1 MSSSKRWEQSV
12 AYVKKQQ
19 SPVPSATEAAT
30 GIIHT
35 YPETDER
42 IKKMIENRKAAL
54 SQKSQGTTGTVNL
67 DDYANALKSSYKQS
81 QALLDQGA
89 RTAAEEASVA
99 LDIAQKYLPVLNQM
113 NGMRGL
119 GVSESGALEAYN
131 NYMQQ
136 LGAIEQTHASD
147 SATLLEN
154 YRTALRDEQEKKQ
167 QEIKDQQDA
176 TYNELLTIINSGT
189 FNTAEDLSTLV
200 DQAKGKVNDQQWATL
215 DYLRNHYKT
224 NHEQKA
230 LETAQAEAAAAEAE
244 LKNSFKTND
253 SVKLKSNAGRKSMVS
268 GDNFELQLGDTVYD
282 VESRGEVTDESVIK
296 VAKDIGNQKTF
307 AYNGKIYFKQNGIVY
322 EVGGRGGKNTS
333 KDYTNLYNLFY
344 GTQSKQAAKVP
355 TLNPDDYEWKKTGN
369 GSGNLDDF
377 YKNNPV

>member
-54 SQKSQGTTGTVNL
+54 SQKSQGTTGTTGTVNL

-81 QALLDQGA
+81 QDLLDQSA
-89 RTAAEEASVA
+89 RAAAEEASVA
-99 LDIAQKYLPVLNQM
+99 LDIAQKYLPIINEM

-136 LGAIEQTHASD
+136 LGEIEQTHASD
-147 SATLLEN
+147 SANLLEN
-154 YRTALRDEQEKKQ
+154 YRAALKEEQDKKQ
-167 QEIKDQQDA
+167 QELKDQQDS

-224 NHEQKA
+224 NYEQKA
-230 LETAQAEAAAAEAE
+230 LEADQIGRASCRERVC
-244 LKNSFKTND
+244 L
-253 SVKLKSNAGRKSMVS
+253 SV
-268 GDNFELQLGDTVYD
+268 
-282 VESRGEVTDESVIK
+282 
-296 VAKDIGNQKTF
+296 
-307 AYNGKIYFKQNGIVY
+307 
-322 EVGGRGGKNTS
+322 
-333 KDYTNLYNLFY
+333 
-344 GTQSKQAAKVP
+344 
-355 TLNPDDYEWKKTGN
+355 
-369 GSGNLDDF
+369 
-377 YKNNPV
+377 